1 MGFDML
7 AGFAAAGGQE
17 ELRCEWP
24 PPSAI
29 SQVPMVKNRVWLDIP
44 GRKLGSMGY
53 SPNIPIYK

>member
-24 PPSAI
+24 PASAI
-29 SQVPMVKNRVWLDIP
+29 SQVPVAVKNRVWLDVP
-44 GRKLGSMGY
+44 RRKVGSMVRI
-53 SPNIPIYK
+53 NEL